1 VISVLAIAPSGPAR
15 EKLEQVLDLTDA
27 SVVGW
32 AEDLE
37 AIDEELADEAD
48 VVLVDATETPPEE
61 LLESLE
67 EAGPL
72 RDARVVVLID
82 RATAVWVNRA
92 IHTGVAGILP
102 ADVNAEQFAKTLE
115 AVASGLVVIH
125 PSGVYTPR
133 SADTDTASGFLE
145 SLEALTARERDV
157 LQMLARGLG
166 NKEIAVGLKIS
177 EHTVKFHVAS
187 ILGKLGAGTRT
198 EAVSIALR
206 RGLILI

>member
-1 VISVLAIAPSGPAR
+1 VIRVLAIASPGPAR

-72 RDARVVVLID
+72 RDARVVVLTD
-82 RATAVWVNRA
+82 RPTALWVNRA
-92 IHTGVAGILP
+92 MRAGVAGILP
-102 ADVNAEQFAKTLE
+102 ADVNAEQFAKALE

-125 PSGVYTPR
+125 PTGVHAPR
-133 SADTDTASGFLE
+133 SADSASGFLE
-145 SLEALTARERDV
+145 GVEALTARERDV

-166 NKEIAVGLKIS
+166 NKEIAGGLKIS

-187 ILGKLGAGTRT
+187 ILGKLGAATRT

>member
-133 SADTDTASGFLE
+133 SADTASGFLE
-145 SLEALTARERDV
+145 SVEALTARERDV